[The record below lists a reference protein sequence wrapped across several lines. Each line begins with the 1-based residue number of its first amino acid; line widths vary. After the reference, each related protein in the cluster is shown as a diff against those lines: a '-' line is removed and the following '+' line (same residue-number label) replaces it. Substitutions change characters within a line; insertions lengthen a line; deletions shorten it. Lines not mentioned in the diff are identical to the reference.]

1 MSSSKTQAK
10 EFMEF
15 GKTVNLAMQEERT
28 MNQVNRNNYKIDNLF
43 VCNSNCV
50 ER

>member
-28 MNQVNRNNYKIDNLF
+28 MNQVNRNIHEIDNLF
-43 VCNSNCV
+43 LYNSNCL